1 VTSRSDHPTAI
12 WTSQFAMQTPV
23 ICSLVLCNKHEIP
36 ITLAYLQMREV
47 KTNLVSDKKGI
58 VIVKVELC

>member
-1 VTSRSDHPTAI
+1 
-12 WTSQFAMQTPV
+12 MQTPV